1 MSGMYGTVKA
11 ADINISN
18 DVEIFY
24 NYRESINS
32 DLNDTNFESLDPSN
46 VLSECRSKNGEIG
59 IISGLFN
66 LKLPL
71 DKFNRKG
78 FYTIYIR
85 PKEYEVSILDVGTLA
100 AFPDVRGIVFSV
112 KDNMERVT
120 PDAVTSNAFIGY
132 RVEYIDNDSNKK
144 TGDFKIITS
153 SNLVDVTT
161 YALNNTSSKSTK
173 YFYTNTNNTDKLF
186 CTVTP
191 SLSSTYMPNN
201 FPYIGS
207 SSERVKIVNTKFNP
221 IMLELELVEHDDE
234 TIAYMLEGD
243 QLIDKDSALITT
255 FNDKGE
261 IYHQSEYGAYKDEY
275 GKPLYEFK
283 KTRDNIDFD
292 QNLSNLE

>member
-32 DLNDTNFESLDPSN
+32 DLNELNFETLNPN
-46 VLSECRSKNGEIG
+46 TVLSECRNGQIG
-59 IISGLFN
+59 VISGLFN

-100 AFPDVRGIVFSV
+100 AFPDVRGIVFGV
-112 KDNMERVT
+112 KDNMDIVT
-120 PDAVTSNAFIGY
+120 PNAATSNAFVGY
-132 RVEYIDNDSNKK
+132 RVEYINNDNNKK

-173 YFYTNTNNTDKLF
+173 YFYTNVSNTDKLF

-201 FPYIGS
+201 FPYIGT

-234 TIAYMLEGD
+234 TIAYMLEGN

-283 KTRDNIDFD
+283 KTRDNIDFN
-292 QNLSNLE
+292 QNLNNLE